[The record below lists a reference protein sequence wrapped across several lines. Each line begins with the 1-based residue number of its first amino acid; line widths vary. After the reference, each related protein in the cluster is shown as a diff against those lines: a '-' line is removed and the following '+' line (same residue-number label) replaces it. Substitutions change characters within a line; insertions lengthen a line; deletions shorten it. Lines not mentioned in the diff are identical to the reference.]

1 MSAKHGPAACPT
13 ALAETLR
20 RWALRQ
26 RRQHA
31 ARTLAWT
38 VAVAGLLVAA
48 AMATDLAGDPLPWL
62 RVGLA
67 ASALLGL
74 LLGATVALRRLL
86 APWGRLA
93 TARVVER
100 HTGQTGEPLSGPLGL
115 LERPVPGHSAWMT
128 ERSLAL
134 AAVAADA
141 LDLRRLLP
149 WRPVIPALIAA
160 AVTVLVLVSAALIEP
175 AARAAI
181 NRAVL
186 PWRELPAPG
195 DELLVAEPGDTWLA
209 PGASQPIAVR
219 GQPVALTAE
228 LAWADGQRESREL
241 QRDGAVQRLVL
252 GPLHRDLRWRVRG
265 PGLSSPWHQATLVAV
280 PRLASLAMQL
290 EPPGYTSL
298 PAERV
303 LGGDAAVLTGAEVA
317 IDLVLE
323 GPPAVTAAVVTDG
336 REVPVPLARSPYGG
350 QFGAA
355 RLRVTADLDW
365 RLRLIVAGGPGGVVV
380 DLPQR
385 WRLRAIPDRPPE
397 ASATIDGAVVAPGR
411 AVRLSVLASDDVA
424 LASAW
429 IELAVEG
436 TADPVRLALPV
447 PAGTRR
453 LEAAA
458 AVVPA
463 DLGARPGDR
472 LTAVPVARDRAGT
485 ETHGSA
491 IHITVAQPLHAA
503 RHDLVSR
510 LDDLIILARSAV
522 EAATEGDKAW
532 RAAVRSWREE
542 DPAAGAAGLRAAAT
556 RVRNLSTS
564 ATAVADGAAAAA
576 VLGDAPANLGG
587 LADRAIGVAGGALAL
602 AARSTAAEGGANA
615 AVSGAAEAAAELV
628 RGAESLATSAGLAAS
643 AAAAA
648 AATADLESARDQ
660 LAGAAAVLAAE
671 RAWSM
676 PSWRPGLLGTF
687 WRGNQ
692 PGIGEARLFLA
703 EAPGSADRDL
713 PGLGRTDWCANW
725 IGEVLLP
732 EAGRWTFRCTADDGV
747 RLRLAG
753 QDILP
758 PGSWRDQGATA
769 YLGSLD
775 LPAGWQPITV
785 EYYQGGGSGRLL
797 VEAGRG
803 EPAEIPIER
812 LRHRQPPD
820 HRARQAMAALPAG
833 AGEAA
838 VQRARR
844 GAEQALAA
852 GAAIRQAVTRT
863 GGGPTPVTLIAQA
876 EQVGTTLEPLRGV
889 LDWSDAQAVE
899 MAAAAAMD
907 AAGRAADLARRLGD
921 ACRHDGRRSGG
932 DGFTDRL
939 RDAAA
944 KPGGKL
950 AQRVSD
956 ELAVQRTALAA
967 TAADSLGDP
976 AQRAAALAAAWA
988 IDAVL
993 ATLNGPDSDAARAAV
1008 AAATPPLAL
1017 AARHARAAEASAGLA
1032 RQGGAVL
1039 AELALSP
1046 GWPPGLLRPARDL
1059 LRQAAAGLRA
1069 GDDPE
1074 HALRLA
1080 GEVSRACE
1088 MEALR
1093 PGVPPSEELA
1103 SATAWLRDQAVLPQA
1118 EALAEIAD
1126 LLEQVDRNVP
1136 QSRPEARALAA
1147 AAEKRR
1153 GLAAGAL
1160 ADSAAGLAAAV
1171 PAIAAAGLPE
1181 LSLRA
1186 GSLAELARTLAS
1198 APDQQTALGL
1208 SEALAGTLAAPLAEA
1223 LANGRFEP
1231 GSAAAQAGR
1240 LAAQAAAAAAALASI
1255 IVPVILADDEPT
1267 GWDRSHD
1274 RSASEAASAA
1284 AAVDFPEEHRAAIRA
1299 YLRRIGVPR

>member
-1 MSAKHGPAACPT
+1 MNPAQDSCP
-13 ALAETLR
+13 AVLAETLR

-31 ARTLAWT
+31 ALALAWT
-38 VAVAGLLVAA
+38 VAAAGLLVAA
-48 AMATDLAGDPLPWL
+48 AMAIDLAGDPLPWL

-67 ASALLGL
+67 ATALLSL
-74 LLGATVALRRLL
+74 LAGAGIALRRLL

-93 TARVVER
+93 TARAIER
-100 HTGQTGEPLSGPLGL
+100 HIGQSGEPLSGPLSL
-115 LERPVPGHSAWMT
+115 LDRPVAGHSAWMT

-141 LDLRRLLP
+141 LDVRRLLP
-149 WRPVIPALIAA
+149 WRPAAPTLIAA
-160 AVTVLVLVSAALIEP
+160 VLTVLVLCATAIAEP

-181 NRAVL
+181 VRAML

-209 PGASQPIAVR
+209 PGADQAIAVH
-219 GQPVALTAE
+219 GQAVALTAE
-228 LAWADGQRESREL
+228 LAWSDGQRETREL
-241 QRDGAVQRLVL
+241 RRDGQVQRVVL

-265 PGLSSPWHQATLVAV
+265 PGLASPWHSATLVAV

-290 EPPGYTSL
+290 EPPGYTGL

-303 LGGDAAVLTGAEVA
+303 QGGDASVISGTEAA
-317 IDLVLE
+317 IDIVLE
-323 GPPAVTAAVVTDG
+323 GPAAATAALVADG
-336 REVPVPLARSPYGG
+336 REVPVPLTRSPYGG

-355 RLRVTADLDW
+355 RLRVAADLAW
-365 RLRLIVAGGPGGVVV
+365 HLRLIVAGGPGGVVV

-385 WRLRAIPDRPPE
+385 WRLRAIPDQPPE
-397 ASATIDGAVVAPGR
+397 ASASVDCATVAPGR
-411 AVRLSVLASDDVA
+411 AVRISVQASDDVA

-429 IELAVEG
+429 LELSGEG
-436 TADPVRLALPV
+436 TAEPVRLALPV

-458 AVVPA
+458 AVVPV

-472 LTAVPVARDRAGT
+472 LTAVPVARDRAGA
-485 ETHGSA
+485 EIHGSA
-491 IHITVAQPLHAA
+491 IHIAVAQPLHAA

-510 LDDLIILARSAV
+510 LDELISLTRTASEAAV
-522 EAATEGDKAW
+522 EGEKAW
-532 RAAVRSWREE
+532 RAAVRAWREE

-556 RVRNLSTS
+556 RERNLSAA
-564 ATAVADGAAAAA
+564 ATAVADGAEAAA
-576 VLGDAPANLGG
+576 VLGDAPANLEG
-587 LADRAIGVAGGALAL
+587 LANRAIAVAGGALAL
-602 AARSTAAEGGANA
+602 AARSAAAESGTSA
-615 AVSGAAEAAAELV
+615 AVTGAAEAAAELV
-628 RGAESLATSAGLAAS
+628 RSADALAGSAGLAAGS

-648 AATADLESARDQ
+648 AAADLEAARDQ

-671 RAWSM
+671 RAWTM
-676 PSWRPGLLGTF
+676 PDWRPGLLGTF
-687 WRGNQ
+687 WRGSQ
-692 PGIGEARLFLA
+692 PGVGEAQHRVA
-703 EAPGSADRDL
+703 EVPAAADRDV
-713 PGLGRTDWCANW
+713 PNLGRDEWCARW

-747 RLRLAG
+747 RLLVAG
-753 QDILP
+753 QDLLP
-758 PGSWRDQGATA
+758 PGSWRVQGATA

-775 LPAGWQPITV
+775 LPAGWQPISV
-785 EYYQGGGSGRLL
+785 EYYQGGGSSSLV

-803 EPAEIPIER
+803 EPAAIPLER
-812 LRHRQPPD
+812 LRHRRPPD
-820 HRARQAMAALPAG
+820 AQARLAMTALPAG
-833 AGEAA
+833 AAEAA

-844 GAEQALAA
+844 AGEQAMAA
-852 GAAIRQAVTRT
+852 AAALVNAVERTR
-863 GGGPTPVTLIAQA
+863 GGPAPGGLGPQAAQVMA
-876 EQVGTTLEPLRGV
+876 SLKPLGAV
-889 LDWSDAQAVE
+889 LDWSDVHAVE
-899 MAAAAAMD
+899 AAAAAAVTASAQ
-907 AAGRAADLARRLGD
+907 AAALARRLSD
-921 ACRHDGRRSGG
+921 ACRADGRRGTG
-932 DGFTDRL
+932 VDFNDRL

-944 KPGGKL
+944 KPGSKL
-950 AQRVSD
+950 AQSVSA
-956 ELAVQRTALAA
+956 ELLTQRTALAGI
-967 TAADSLGDP
+967 AADGLGDP
-976 AQRAAALAAAWA
+976 AQRAAALSAAWS
-988 IDAVL
+988 IDAVVIAL
-993 ATLNGPDSDAARAAV
+993 AGQDGDAARAAV

-1017 AARHARAAEASAGLA
+1017 ASRHARAAEATAGLA
-1032 RQGGAVL
+1032 QQGSALL

-1074 HALRLA
+1074 RALRLA

-1093 PGVPPSEELA
+1093 PGAPPSEALA

-1136 QSRPEARALAA
+1136 QTRPESRALAV

-1153 GLAAGAL
+1153 SAAAGIL

-1181 LSLRA
+1181 LSVRA
-1186 GSLAELARTLAS
+1186 GSLAELARTLAAS
-1198 APDQQTALGL
+1198 PDQSVALGL
-1208 SEALAGTLAAPLAEA
+1208 SEALAGSLAAPLAEA
-1223 LANGRFEP
+1223 LANGRFDP

-1240 LAAQAAAAAAALASI
+1240 LAAQAAAAAATLASI
-1255 IVPVILADDEPT
+1255 AVPTIGAEDEAG

-1299 YLRRIGVPR
+1299 YLRRIGAPR